1 MWSSSVLRSEAANF
15 DEREERQ
22 KGWIAG
28 EYEEEDGSFR
38 LTACLNCKSCTI
50 AFNIVALFCLD
61 LEKYFFSE
69 TVFCAHLQRL
79 VGFRSSGGWSSEM
92 ARKFDYVWSIGVL
105 EKRQV
110 ETVIW

>member
-1 MWSSSVLRSEAANF
+1 VRLRISK
-15 DEREERQ
+15 REERQ

-28 EYEEEDGSFR
+28 EYEEEEDCNFR
-38 LTACLNCKSCTI
+38 LTACLNCKTCTI
-50 AFNIVALFCLD
+50 AFNIVALFSLD
-61 LEKYFFSE
+61 LEEYFFSE
-69 TVFCAHLQRL
+69 TVLYAPLQRL

-105 EKRQV
+105 ETRQV